1 MLSKL
6 NWNPRDINRIT
17 LFVLM
22 GGLAIGIAAQSAK
35 QPGIAAMSWAAT
47 TIFALLPL
55 TASVAAALWHRKP
68 GVDIIALLA
77 MAGALSL
84 GQYLAGAVIALM
96 LSGGQALEQFANAR
110 ARRELSSLLQR
121 APRLA
126 HRCKGDNITT
136 INVDEVAPGDLL
148 LVKPG
153 EIVPVDGI
161 VVGNT
166 AILDEAALTGEAIPV
181 QRRDGERVRSGAIN
195 SSRSPFQFRAVALAR
210 DSTYSGIVRLVE
222 QAQNSKAPL
231 LRLADRYSI
240 WFLPIA
246 LAVALFAWFLSGQPM
261 RALAVLVVATP
272 CPLILAAP
280 VAIVSGISRAA
291 RRGIIVK
298 GGGAL
303 ETLARCIVLV
313 LDKTGTVT
321 GGSPVVTD
329 VESFGFYSANEI
341 LQFAASLDQISP
353 HVLAAPIL
361 KAARDRQLALDFP
374 TDVTEELGAGIR
386 GFVNGRLVEMGRSSW
401 VLGGKDIPPQL
412 RRLRRRTVFE
422 GSSSV
427 VVAVDKNVAGALVLE
442 DPIRPD
448 ASLTLRSLRNAGF
461 EKIFLLTGDHEDV
474 ANAVGDV
481 LGVDRVY
488 AERSPAEKVTVVQD
502 ARRNGT
508 TVMVGDGIND
518 APALAAADVGV
529 ALGARGGTASSEAA
543 DIVLLVDRIDRLA
556 EGIQIA
562 RRSRHIALQSIFA
575 GMGLST
581 VAMIVAAVGLLPP
594 VTGALLQEAIDLLVI
609 LNALRALGTKR
620 ESRPETAQI
629 SEVSRLIR
637 AEHDRLL
644 PGIKEIR
651 HLADRLDVLPPM
663 EARAELAKARRFLV
677 DELWPHEK
685 TDDTKLYPIV
695 AKFIGGADPTSTMS
709 RAHVE
714 ISHLVNLLR
723 RTLDELPP
731 NGPDPEDVRELRRI
745 LYGLYAILAL
755 HFAQEEESYLAL
767 LDTGSV
773 EAGATLSDKGP
784 IEVAGR
790 FGQHHL
796 D

>member
-1 MLSKL
+1 MFSRL
-6 NWNPRDINRIT
+6 NWNSRAIT
-17 LFVLM
+17 QAT
-22 GGLAIGIAAQSAK
+22 LAILAGGTAAGIIAQS
-35 QPGIAAMSWAAT
+35 INHHEAAAISWAAT

-55 TASVAAALWHRKP
+55 TASVISSLWHRKL

-77 MAGALSL
+77 MAGALVL

-96 LSGGQALEQFANAR
+96 LAGGQALEQFADAR

-126 HRCKGDNITT
+126 HRCDGENLTS
-136 INVDEVAPGDLL
+136 INVEEVALGDLL

-153 EIVPVDGI
+153 EVVPVDG
-161 VVGNT
+161 VVAGTT
-166 AILDEAALTGEAIPV
+166 AILDEAALTGEPV
-181 QRRDGERVRSGAIN
+181 PVEHREGEQVRSGSIN
-195 SSRSPFQFRAVALAR
+195 ASRGPFKVRAGALAR
-210 DSTYSGIVRLVE
+210 DSTYAGIVRLVE
-222 QAQNSKAPL
+222 QAQGSKAPL
-231 LRLADRYSI
+231 LRLADRYSM
-240 WFLPIA
+240 WFLPVA
-246 LAVALFAWFLSGQPM
+246 LALAFFAWFISGQPM

-280 VAIVSGISRAA
+280 IAIVSGISRAA

-298 GGGAL
+298 TGGAL

-329 VESFGFYSANEI
+329 VESFGPYKADEI

-361 KAARDRQLALDFP
+361 KAARDRQLALYFP
-374 TDVTEELGAGIR
+374 TDVSEELGSGMR
-386 GFVNGRLVEMGRSSW
+386 GSVNGHFVEMGRSSW
-401 VLGGKDIPPQL
+401 VLRDKAAPPEL
-412 RRLRRRTVFE
+412 RRLRRRTVWE

-427 VVAVDKNVAGALVLE
+427 IIAIDNKIAGALVLE

-448 ASLTLRSLRNAGF
+448 AALTLRSLRRVGF
-461 EKIFLLTGDHEDV
+461 AKILLLTGDHEDV
-474 ANAVGDV
+474 ANVVGDV

-502 ARRNGT
+502 ARRDGT

-518 APALAAADVGV
+518 APSLAAADVGV

-556 EGIQIA
+556 EGVQIA
-562 RRSRHIALQSIFA
+562 RRSRYIALQSIFV

-581 VAMIVAAVGLLPP
+581 IAMIVAAVGLLPP

-609 LNALRALGTKR
+609 LNALRALGADHR
-620 ESRPETAQI
+620 PRLESAEF
-629 SEVSRLIR
+629 SEMSRLIR
-637 AEHDRLL
+637 KEHHRLL

-651 HLADRLDVLPPM
+651 RLADRLDSMPAT
-663 EARAELAKARRFLV
+663 EARTELAEARRFLV
-677 DELWPHEK
+677 EDVWPHEK
-685 TDDTKLYPIV
+685 AEDTKMYPMV
-695 AKFIGGADPTSTMS
+695 AKVIGGIDPTATMT
-709 RAHVE
+709 RAHIE
-714 ISHLVNLLR
+714 ISHLVNLLG

-731 NGPDPEDVRELRRI
+731 NGPDPADVRELRRI

-755 HFAQEEESYLAL
+755 HFAQEEESYLTL
-767 LDTGSV
+767 LDTG
-773 EAGATLSDKGP
+773 EAGGSA
-784 IEVAGR
+784 A
-790 FGQHHL
+790 
-796 D
+796 